1 MNKKAKTPLS
11 PTHTSHP
18 LRVFAQEYV
27 RDGRETGNMAQS
39 HREPKRSSLYT
50 EIVPKSSRSGTD
62 SRDQVVP
69 TQRPLS
75 WATYTRSDPSP
86 YVVKAS
92 ATGGSIL
99 RDGANNSSNR
109 RSARRT
115 VQASTS
121 ELLRALS
128 NFISIKSF
136 ALLLNL
142 RMAGEEETAGSPDPT
157 QVTLW
162 LRQVDRALILQVSFR
177 DDDIIWGKRWRF
189 RAGRISHSSIPRT

>member
-1 MNKKAKTPLS
+1 METSYEGLNKKAKTPLS

-18 LRVFAQEYV
+18 LRIFTHEYL
-27 RDGRETGNMAQS
+27 RDSHDTGPS
-39 HREPKRSSLYT
+39 HREANKRNSLYT
-50 EIVPKSSRSGTD
+50 EIVPKSARSGVD
-62 SRDQVVP
+62 NSGQVVP
-69 TQRPLS
+69 VQRPLS

-99 RDGANNSSNR
+99 RDGASNSSNR

-142 RMAGEEETAGSPDPT
+142 RVAGEEETAGSPDPT

-162 LRQVDRALILQVSFR
+162 LRQVDRALILQVSSYLLSEVHALH
-177 DDDIIWGKRWRF
+177 DANGEI
-189 RAGRISHSSIPRT
+189 